1 MAAQQA
7 ASNSPDVTE
16 ATGRFDAIR
25 IDRIRV
31 EVKLPGYDF
40 AKAQA
45 RAQQRFRKR
54 ATAQVSA
61 APPAQPVVFG
71 SGACGAAVGPI
82 PQPSSG
88 LTGLDLHLE
97 L

>member
-1 MAAQQA
+1 MAANQA
-7 ASNSPDVTE
+7 ASNAPDVTE

-40 AKAQA
+40 AKALA

-54 ATAQVSA
+54 ATARVPE

-71 SGACGAAVGPI
+71 NGTPAAAGPI
-82 PQPSSG
+82 PQPPSSQ
-88 LTGLDLHLE
+88 TGSDLHLE